1 MKYEA
6 ISNKLFIDNRANYI
20 KHLKPNSLAL
30 FFSNDLLPTNADG
43 NFGFVQ
49 NSDLFYLSGIDQ
61 EDSIL
66 LIFPVVSGSA
76 MAFTFNVIAPGTI
89 EAVTG
94 VIIFTTGFAFSI
106 VKVTFCSAISP
117 DESCTAIQIS
127 LRPSCE
133 EE

>member
-66 LIFPVVSGSA
+66 LIFPDVKDGKHKEVLFLKETSELIAIWEGAKLDKSQATAVSG
-76 MAFTFNVIAPGTI
+76 IDHI
-89 EAVTG
+89 YW
-94 VIIFTTGFAFSI
+94 I
-106 VKVTFCSAISP
+106 
-117 DESCTAIQIS
+117 
-127 LRPSCE
+127 
-133 EE
+133 